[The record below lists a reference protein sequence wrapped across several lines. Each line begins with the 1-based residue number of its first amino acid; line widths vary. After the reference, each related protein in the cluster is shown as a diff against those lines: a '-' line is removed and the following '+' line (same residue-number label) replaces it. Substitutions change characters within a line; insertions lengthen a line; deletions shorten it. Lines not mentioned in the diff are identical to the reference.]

1 MIRFPQDENKCNIC
15 GSPEIKLQSHNLLHS
30 KHRIV
35 ELHRCISRVFYELRV
50 CVSPTHYRSSVIQY
64 FKLLS
69 DVLKIHDGIIPDGMV
84 FIQDH
89 HNDDSSLP
97 LAAPVAQAQQLHQ
110 HDYPSLSQ
118 SQVSTVIPL

>member
-1 MIRFPQDENKCNIC
+1 MIQFSQDENKCNIC
-15 GSPEIKLQSHNLLHS
+15 GSPEIKFQSHNLLHS
-30 KHRIV
+30 KHRIA

-84 FIQDH
+84 LSRTTITMTHPYLLLLLLLRHNSFI
-89 HNDDSSLP
+89 SMITLLSLR
-97 LAAPVAQAQQLHQ
+97 VRYQL
-110 HDYPSLSQ
+110 
-118 SQVSTVIPL
+118 